1 MSGPGDTIE
10 RGFSS
15 CVHCGLCLEHCPTYV
30 ELGLE
35 MDSPR
40 GRIVIMKGIAEG
52 RIDATESAHRHVELC
67 LGCRACET
75 ACPSGV
81 PYGELL
87 ESFRANHRPTQR
99 RRWSD
104 RVRDYLIFNVFPDA
118 QRLRR
123 WIGLGRLARGFGIE
137 QAMHEIGVQ
146 RLLPEWLVKLTDML
160 PDNDEREVERL
171 RPEYVASPSCH
182 GDAASLFTGCIGE
195 AVFAHVNRAT
205 IRVVNRCRVS
215 VHCPPAQV
223 CCGAIHAHGGRI
235 DDARR
240 LARRN
245 IDVFE
250 ANAAAPIVCSVAGC
264 GAMLKQYGHLLAGD
278 REYAERARAFAG
290 RVQDVSE
297 FVAGRQLP
305 LRLRPIDAIVTY
317 HDPCHLCH
325 AQDIR
330 AEPRALLRAIP
341 GLNLVDV
348 PESEMCCGA
357 AGTYN
362 LTEPAMAERLAQRKV
377 EHIRRTG
384 ASIVA
389 TGNAGCQLQIAAAL
403 RRLGLAIQVVH
414 PVELLDR
421 ASAPPG
427 R

>member
-1 MSGPGDTIE
+1 MSGPGDAVE

-52 RIDATESAHRHVELC
+52 RIDATESAHRHVDLC

-81 PYGELL
+81 PYGQLL
-87 ESFRANHRPTQR
+87 ESFRATHRPAR
-99 RRWSD
+99 RRGWSD
-104 RVRDYLIFNVFPDA
+104 RALDYLIFHVFPDVR
-118 QRLRR
+118 RLRR
-123 WIGLGRLARGFGIE
+123 WIGLSRLARKFGIE
-137 QAMHEIGVQ
+137 QALREIGFQ
-146 RLLPEWLVKLTDML
+146 RLLPEWFVKLTDML
-160 PDNDEREVERL
+160 PDDDESEVEPL
-171 RPEYVASPSCH
+171 RPEYAASPAR
-182 GDAASLFTGCIGE
+182 GGAAASLFAGCIGE
-195 AVFAHVNRAT
+195 AVFSHVNRAT
-205 IRVVNRCRVS
+205 IRVINRCGVS

-245 IDVFE
+245 IDAFD

-278 REYAERARAFAG
+278 REYAKRARAFAG
-290 RVQDVSE
+290 RVKDVSE
-297 FVAGRQLP
+297 FMAGRP
-305 LRLRPIDAIVTY
+305 LRLRPIDATVTY

-325 AQDIR
+325 AQGVR
-330 AEPRALLRAIP
+330 AEPRAMLRRIP
-341 GLNLVDV
+341 GLKLVDL

-362 LTEPAMAERLAQRKV
+362 LTEPAMAERLARRKAD
-377 EHIRRTG
+377 HIRRTG
-384 ASIVA
+384 AAVVA
-389 TGNAGCQLQIAAAL
+389 TGNAGCQLQIATGL
-403 RRLGLAIQVVH
+403 RRLGLAIQVFH

>member
-1 MSGPGDTIE
+1 MSGHSDAVE

-30 ELGLE
+30 TLGLE

-40 GRIVIMKGIAEG
+40 GRIVIMKGVIEG
-52 RIDATESAHRHVELC
+52 RIDATESADRHVDLC

-87 ESFRANHRPTQR
+87 ESFRASRRPARR
-99 RRWSD
+99 RRWTD
-104 RVRDYLIFNVFPDA
+104 RMLDYLIFHVFPDA
-118 QRLRR
+118 RRLRR
-123 WIGLGRLARGFGIE
+123 CIGLGRLVRDFGIE
-137 QAMHEIGVQ
+137 QAMHEIGWQ
-146 RLLPEWLVKLTDML
+146 RLLPAWLLKLTEML
-160 PDNDEREVERL
+160 PDEEDRDTEPL
-171 RPEYVASPSCH
+171 RPEHVATLSRG

-205 IRVVNRCRVS
+205 IRVLNRCGVS
-215 VHCPPAQV
+215 VHCPAAQV

-240 LARRN
+240 LARHN
-245 IDVFE
+245 IDVFD
-250 ANAAAPIVCSVAGC
+250 ANGATPIVCSVAGC
-264 GAMLKQYGHLLAGD
+264 GAMLKQYGQLLAGD
-278 REYAERARAFAG
+278 PHYAERARRFAS
-290 RVQDVSE
+290 RVRDVSE
-297 FVAGRQLP
+297 FIATRPLT
-305 LRLRPIDAIVTY
+305 LRLRSINATVTY

-325 AQDIR
+325 AQGIR

-341 GLNLVDV
+341 GLNLIEL

-362 LTEPAMAERLAQRKV
+362 LTELAMAERLAERKV
-377 EHIRRTG
+377 DYIRGTG
-384 ASIVA
+384 ATVVA

-403 RRLGLAIQVVH
+403 RRRGLAVQVVH

-427 R
+427 G